1 MIDFIGETIKRAAV
15 SVRKAPAATS
25 TTTSPNMM
33 AVQSLNMAL
42 SILSLHLTEK
52 NIQVGAE
59 V

>member
-1 MIDFIGETIKRAAV
+1 
-15 SVRKAPAATS
+15 
-25 TTTSPNMM
+25 MM

-42 SILSLHLTEK
+42 SILSLHLTKK